1 MLGQKLQNAGNIG
14 QEPHVK
20 HAVGFVKHHNFDLR
34 QIDRALLHMVE
45 QPTRRCREDLHAAP
59 EHIGLRPNIDAPIN
73 HAGAQRRIGTVFNE
87 IVGNLIRKFARG
99 SQNECPNRMASR
111 RHRSIRLGQNARNE
125 RQSIACCLPC
135 PGLCRAHHIASHEHH
150 RNSFFLNRRW
160 LGVAHTLNGRK
171 NAGIETE
178 LIERRHPNILG
189 RENAGTAKPQN
200 SGHTRNRLQHN
211 TSKRPERDAEGL
223 PRSEQEASTDDRC
236 CSRRPRMN

>member
-135 PGLCRAHHIASHEHH
+135 PGLCRAHHIAS
-150 RNSFFLNRRW
+150 
-160 LGVAHTLNGRK
+160 
-171 NAGIETE
+171 
-178 LIERRHPNILG
+178 P
-189 RENAGTAKPQN
+189 
-200 SGHTRNRLQHN
+200 
-211 TSKRPERDAEGL
+211 
-223 PRSEQEASTDDRC
+223 
-236 CSRRPRMN
+236 

>member
-1 MLGQKLQNAGNIG
+1 
-14 QEPHVK
+14 
-20 HAVGFVKHHNFDLR
+20 
-34 QIDRALLHMVE
+34 MVE

-178 LIERRHPNILG
+178 LIERRHPEYLG
-189 RENAGTAKPQN
+189 QRERGDGEAAK
-200 SGHTRNRLQHN
+200 
-211 TSKRPERDAEGL
+211 
-223 PRSEQEASTDDRC
+223 
-236 CSRRPRMN
+236 